1 MQFLSDKTG
10 SFGNGETSWE
20 DGDSRFF
27 VEGKRS
33 FKKLIDNANSVP
45 LVKIF
50 QHYGINLNEYSK
62 RTTCPFSTHSSGKE
76 RTPSFFY
83 YHKTNSYFCFGC
95 KHGSTPVDF
104 VSKIEGISKEK
115 ASHRIIEIFHSDVD
129 ENAVFNR
136 ESFDERLQIMMDFSN
151 LVREFRKENP
161 SEEANV
167 FIENTC
173 RLYDNL
179 NNKLTLSNEALREL
193 VHTLFIKGIIH
204 YQEAQKLK

>member
-1 MQFLSDKTG
+1 MQFLPDKTR
-10 SFGNGETSWE
+10 SFSNGETSWE
-20 DGDSRFF
+20 DGNSQFPIK
-27 VEGKRS
+27 GLGN

-45 LVKIF
+45 LTKIF
-50 QHYGINLNEYSK
+50 QHYGINLNEYNK
-62 RTTCPFSTHSSGKE
+62 KTTCPFSSHNSGRE
-76 RTPSFFY
+76 RTPSFSY

-104 VSKIEGISKEK
+104 VAKIEGISKEK
-115 ASHRIIEIFHSDVD
+115 ASEKIIEIFHSDVD

-136 ESFDERLQIMMDFSN
+136 ESFDERLEIMMQFSN

-161 SEEANV
+161 SEEAHV

-173 RLYDNL
+173 KLYDAL

-193 VHTLFIKGIIH
+193 VQTLFVKGILH
-204 YQEAQKLK
+204 YKASHQ